1 LTVTVTTTG
10 TAATLTYVSN
20 ATGWAITDCNTN
32 ASGVLNIP
40 SSISGFDVTE
50 IRPNAFNDC
59 TSLTSIRIPNSV
71 TVISD
76 ATYYSQGAFSGCTSL
91 TSVTIPSSVTAIGN
105 FAFYGC
111 TGLARVTIPSS
122 VTAIGNFAFY
132 GCTGLTSVTI
142 PSSVTTI
149 GNYAFSGCTGLT
161 SVTIPSS
168 VTTIVDGV
176 FQGCTS
182 LTSVTIPNS
191 VTSIGS
197 SVFQSCTSLT
207 SVTIPS
213 SVTTIGEGVF
223 QSCTSLTSVTI
234 PSSVTTIGYG
244 VFQSCAALTDL
255 VIPDRF
261 IVALSRIGIPDALG
275 SQILMEA
282 TAAYVA
288 ANNPASNEELIDAL
302 AADDAFLLALAQRVS
317 AQNAQVYATK
327 TELAGYA
334 TKAQITDATL
344 GGLATGINTVTSHP
358 NSWSLFTTAQIQ
370 EMAVGDLMLTR
381 QENGVFVLNYDIEQ
395 SDDLNN
401 WTTYKTNAEELT
413 GLPTNKAFVRIKLKK

>member
-50 IRPNAFNDC
+50 IAHSAFSNC
-59 TSLTSIRIPNSV
+59 PSLTSVTIPNSV
-71 TVISD
+71 TSIGS
-76 ATYYSQGAFSGCTSL
+76 SAFYFCTSLTRVTIPNSVTSIGSRAFKFCTSL
-91 TSVTIPSSVTAIGN
+91 TSVTIPSSVT
-105 FAFYGC
+105 
-111 TGLARVTIPSS
+111 TIDDG
-122 VTAIGNFAFY
+122 VFQ

-149 GNYAFSGCTGLT
+149 GDGVFQDCTGLT
-161 SVTIPSS
+161 SLTIPNS
-168 VTTIVDGV
+168 VTMIGPSA
-176 FQGCTS
+176 FYNCTS

-197 SVFQSCTSLT
+197 SAFQSCTSLTSVTIPSSVTTIGDGVFQSCTSLT

-213 SVTTIGEGVF
+213 SVTTIGE
-223 QSCTSLTSVTI
+223 
-234 PSSVTTIGYG
+234 G

>member
-1 LTVTVTTTG
+1 VT
-10 TAATLTYVSN
+10 
-20 ATGWAITDCNTN
+20 
-32 ASGVLNIP
+32 
-40 SSISGFDVTE
+40 SIGCS
-50 IRPNAFNDC
+50 AFYTC
-59 TSLTSIRIPNSV
+59 TSLTSVTIPNSV
-71 TVISD
+71 TTIS
-76 ATYYSQGAFSGCTSL
+76 YGAFYNCTSL
-91 TSVTIPSSVTAIGN
+91 TSVTIPSSVT
-105 FAFYGC
+105 
-111 TGLARVTIPSS
+111 
-122 VTAIGNFAFY
+122 
-132 GCTGLTSVTI
+132 
-142 PSSVTTI
+142 TI
-149 GNYAFSGCTGLT
+149 G
-161 SVTIPSS
+161 
-168 VTTIVDGV
+168 DG
-176 FQGCTS
+176 
-182 LTSVTIPNS
+182 
-191 VTSIGS
+191 
-197 SVFQSCTSLT
+197 VFQSCTSLT

-213 SVTTIGEGVF
+213 SVTTIGE
-223 QSCTSLTSVTI
+223 
-234 PSSVTTIGYG
+234 G

>member
-1 LTVTVTTTG
+1 VTSFG
-10 TAATLTYVSN
+10 SN
-20 ATGWAITDCNTN
+20 AFQGCTG
-32 ASGVLNIP
+32 
-40 SSISGFDVTE
+40 
-50 IRPNAFNDC
+50 
-59 TSLTSIRIPNSV
+59 LTSV
-71 TVISD
+71 TISNG
-76 ATYYSQGAFSGCTSL
+76 ATTIGNYAFSGCT
-91 TSVTIPSSVTAIGN
+91 I
-105 FAFYGC
+105 
-111 TGLARVTIPSS
+111 
-122 VTAIGNFAFY
+122 
-132 GCTGLTSVTI
+132 LTSVTI

-149 GNYAFSGCTGLT
+149 GEG
-161 SVTIPSS
+161 
-168 VTTIVDGV
+168 
-176 FQGCTS
+176 
-182 LTSVTIPNS
+182 
-191 VTSIGS
+191 
-197 SVFQSCTSLT
+197 VFQSCTSLT

-213 SVTTIGEGVF
+213 SVTTIGYGVFQSCTSLTSVTIPSSVTTIGDGVF